1 MVSGIPASFPGRKRA
16 VMLLPVRRNLL
27 LTISLAWAACAV
39 ARLGSWMAIVPGPV
53 AADWLDAGLALAA
66 LMILGRRALVGLAIG
81 LFVANWLEGVGSLV
95 GFDAAGARAA
105 ALITAGELAQAGLA
119 AWALRSFPRELP
131 RNPVRQTLRYAL
143 TVTLCGLV
151 AASVGALAWA
161 SLPAPPHDEPLFAWV
176 AGWLGD
182 ATGMLVVT
190 PGLLLLFHPRLR
202 EDRLTVQPFPLIC
215 LGLGL
220 TAFCTFAVGLGVRD
234 AQIERFKAD
243 TGRLAMTLQTHVEL
257 TARDLE
263 TLQHYYYK
271 TDVDAAEFRA
281 VSSPLLARSPWQS
294 TFEWLP
300 RVSLA
305 HRDAFETAPA
315 GLDGISIREID
326 AQGAVVRASPRSE
339 YFPVAWTDPRNG
351 REALIG
357 LDHAH
362 DAQRGT
368 ALARAVAT
376 DAMTST
382 PPLSSVANSPEGR
395 LVQTFYAPV
404 QSDAS
409 SPGPAADPRRVR
421 GMVAATLDLAALLEA
436 SAAQMGTHD
445 QTVLLLDPDAPG
457 SAALLWSDHHPLRI
471 VEPEALQR
479 VLDQIGGGVS
489 ARHDLHVADRR
500 WAMLA
505 RPAWASTMPQPGWL
519 QGSVLVSGLAFT
531 LLLTALLAARRRH
544 DELRQDAHE
553 QLEIQVLARTRDLA
567 STNTKLRDEIDGHR
581 RTEALLHDARQHA
594 EAASRAKSQFLANMS
609 HEIRTPL
616 NAVLGYTQLLIEDR
630 RLPGEARERMRVIY
644 GAGQRL
650 LGLINDVLDLAKI
663 EAGALQVHLAPIALR
678 HELGEIFSLFAPRA
692 EAKGLALKMDV
703 DLDDE
708 VGLVTD
714 RAKFGQ
720 VVLNLL
726 GNALKFTDAGHIV
739 LRAWRADGDTLVEVE
754 DTGPGMDPDEMAGVF
769 TAFRQ
774 GEAGI
779 AKGGTGLGLNLSQHI
794 ARALGGELT
803 LASEKGFGTIVRL
816 RLPMAQAEH
825 AVVAAPAY
833 QGGQQLA
840 PGSTLRVLVVE
851 DDAHSRDVLVSLLR
865 GIGCSVEEAV
875 DGAAGLAACRACP
888 DDAPF
893 DIVFSDIRMP
903 RMDGLQMLQNLRAD
917 ERTRTLP
924 LIAVSASSLEHERRY
939 YVEHGFQD
947 FVGKPYDFG
956 SIHEMLALHAGARL
970 VSAAP
975 EPDEPLPATGVEPA
989 LQACERLQRDAIAAA
1004 SLVHRGA
1011 LRAQLA
1017 TLADS
1022 AAEGSMTQV
1031 REHLAELAAAPP
1043 GALPDGLV
1051 AHLEGDLRQYDFTSL
1066 EARVRDALA
1075 QAGSV
1080 AEDEVVAVKGP
1091 VT

>member
-1 MVSGIPASFPGRKRA
+1 
-16 VMLLPVRRNLL
+16 MLLPVRRNLL
-27 LTISLAWAACAV
+27 LTISLAWATCGV
-39 ARLGSWMAIVPGPV
+39 ARLGSWMAIVPGPI
-53 AADWLDAGLALAA
+53 AADWLDAGLVLAA
-66 LMILGRRALVGLAIG
+66 LMVFGRRALAGLAIG
-81 LFVANWLEGVGSLV
+81 LFVANWLEGVGSLA
-95 GFDAAGARAA
+95 GFDAAGARVA
-105 ALITAGELAQAGLA
+105 ALITAGELAQAALA
-119 AWALRSFPRELP
+119 AWALKSFPRELP
-131 RNPVRQTLRYAL
+131 RNPVRQTLRYVL
-143 TVTLCGLV
+143 TVTLCGLL

-161 SLPAPPHDEPLFAWV
+161 SLPVAPPGEPLFAWV

-182 ATGMLVVT
+182 VTGMLVVT
-190 PGLLLLFHPRLR
+190 PGLLLFHARLR
-202 EDRLTVQPFPLIC
+202 EDRLTAQPFPLIC

-243 TGRLAMTLQTHVEL
+243 SGRLAMTLQTHVEL

-263 TLQHYYYK
+263 TLQHYFYK
-271 TDVDAAEFRA
+271 TDVDATEFRT
-281 VSSPLLARSPWQS
+281 VSTPLLLRSPWQS

-300 RVSLA
+300 RVTFDR
-305 HRDAFETAPA
+305 RDAFESALT
-315 GLDGISIREID
+315 GLDGMSIREVD
-326 AQGAVVRASPRSE
+326 AQGSVVRAGSRNE
-339 YFPVAWTDPRNG
+339 YFPVAWTDPEGG

-357 LDHAH
+357 LDHSH

-368 ALARAVAT
+368 ALARAVANNT
-376 DAMTST
+376 MTST

-404 QSDAS
+404 ENDTISAGH
-409 SPGPAADPRRVR
+409 PFDPRRVR

-436 SAAQMGTHD
+436 SVAQMGTHD
-445 QTVLLLDPDAPG
+445 QTVLLFDPDAPG
-457 SAALLWSDHHPLRI
+457 SAALLWSDKQLRI
-471 VEPEALQR
+471 IEPEARQR
-479 VLDQIGGGVS
+479 VLDQIGGSVS
-489 ARHDLHVADRR
+489 TRRDLHVADRR

-505 RPAWASTMPQPGWL
+505 RPAWAGTMPQPGWL
-519 QGSVLVSGLAFT
+519 QVSVLVSGLAFT
-531 LLLTALLAARRRH
+531 LLLTALLAARRRQ

-567 STNTKLRDEIDGHR
+567 STNTRLRDEIDGHR

-594 EAASRAKSQFLANMS
+594 EAANRAKSQFLANMS

-630 RLPGEARERMRVIY
+630 RLPGGARDRMRVIY

-678 HELGEIFSLFAPRA
+678 HELDEIFSLFAPRA
-692 EAKGLALKMDV
+692 EAKGLMLKMDV

-708 VGLVTD
+708 GALVTD

-739 LRAWRADGDTLVEVE
+739 LRAWHADGDTVVEVE
-754 DTGPGMDPDEMAGVF
+754 DTGPGMDADEMAGVF
-769 TAFRQ
+769 TAFHQ
-774 GEAGI
+774 GAAGLD
-779 AKGGTGLGLNLSQHI
+779 KGGTGLGLNLSQHI
-794 ARALGGELT
+794 AQALDGELT
-803 LASEKGFGTIVRL
+803 LASTKGFGTTVRL
-816 RLPMAQAEH
+816 RLPMAQAER

-833 QGGQQLA
+833 QGGQRLA

-865 GIGCSVEEAV
+865 GIGCDVAEAV
-875 DGAAGLAACRACP
+875 DGEAGLAACRACA
-888 DDAPF
+888 DDALF

-903 RMDGLQMLQNLRAD
+903 RMDGLQMLQFLRAD
-917 ERTRTLP
+917 ERTRSLP

-956 SIHEMLALHAGARL
+956 SIHEMLALHAGASL
-970 VSAAP
+970 VTAPTDLDEPAP
-975 EPDEPLPATGVEPA
+975 EIDQA
-989 LQACERLQRDAIAAA
+989 LQACNRLQRDAFAAA
-1004 SLVHRGA
+1004 GVVRRSVV
-1011 LRAQLA
+1011 RAQLA
-1017 TLADS
+1017 GLADS
-1022 AAEGSMTQV
+1022 AAAGSMTQV
-1031 REHLAELAAAPP
+1031 REQLAALAGAP
-1043 GALPDGLV
+1043 ASSLPSGLV
-1051 AHLEGDLRQYDFTSL
+1051 AQLESDLRQYDFTTL

-1075 QAGSV
+1075 LQGAATDDDDDFAIKG
-1080 AEDEVVAVKGP
+1080 AV
-1091 VT
+1091 T